1 MDIDRL
7 TRDQFQ
13 RAVGETDLV
22 ILPVGAVEQHGPH
35 LPLGTDFFHAQE
47 LARAVARRTGCLV
60 APALTYGVCRSTAL
74 FPGSLT
80 IRPETLK
87 ALALDVGAALFRQGL
102 RRLLMVTGHAGS
114 GHMPMLIEA
123 GEALRDRFPGTVIAV
138 VNVLD
143 LLTEVYEE
151 TDDLITDDQD
161 GHAGEVETSL
171 MIHLHP
177 DLVRGTAEAEYPTFP
192 KYILSRDPRKYWPGG
207 VWGDPTR
214 ATRDKGEQLFQ
225 AEVEKLVQ
233 LIDRMRQ
240 FAD

>member
-13 RAVGETDLV
+13 QATQETDLV

-35 LPLGTDFFHAQE
+35 LPLGTDYFHARE
-47 LARAVARRTGCLV
+47 LARAAAQQTGCLV
-60 APALTYGVCRSTAL
+60 APALTYGVCRSTAQ
-74 FPGSLT
+74 FPGTLT

-87 ALALDVGAALFRQGL
+87 ALALDVGAALLAQGF

-114 GHMPMLIEA
+114 GHLPMLIEA
-123 GEALRDRFPGTVIAV
+123 GEALRDRFPDTVIAV

-143 LLTEVYEE
+143 LLYEVYEE
-151 TDDLITDDQD
+151 TTDLITDDQD

-177 DLVRGTAEAEYPTFP
+177 DLIDGTAEAEYPSFP

-214 ATRDKGEQLFQ
+214 ASQDKGEKIFQ
-225 AEVEKLVQ
+225 AEVARLVQ
-233 LIDRMRQ
+233 VIDRMRR
-240 FAD
+240 FED